1 MTILPGSV
9 FVAMMIICIYMMRKI
24 RQQSSRINQ
33 LESAIRGE
41 STGKKIPYESL
52 SLLDSLRRQ
61 ANQWNSSED
70 NPELLTIRPAFIE
83 RLDDYLSGIFGA
95 VPELNDSNAVT
106 PVTEPRPLYASL
118 YMTHSVMIWFES
130 HPVSFP
136 VASREQAER
145 VAAALRS
152 KGIEARNTSSRQTG
166 PESDDSFDRAQ

>member
-1 MTILPGSV
+1 
-9 FVAMMIICIYMMRKI
+9 MRKI

-70 NPELLTIRPAFIE
+70 NPELLTVRPAFIKC
-83 RLDDYLSGIFGA
+83 LDDYLSSVFSV
-95 VPELNDSNAVT
+95 VPELNGRNAIT
-106 PVTEPRPLYASL
+106 HIIEPRPLYTSL
-118 YMTHSVMIWFES
+118 NKTHSVMVWFEP

-145 VAAALRS
+145 IAGALNT
-152 KGIEARNTSSRQTG
+152 KGIEARWTTRDARSLSG
-166 PESDDSFDRAQ
+166 SMSA